1 VRLQLKSLYGDPI
14 EIGKEDGQR
23 IWAASTIDPAF
34 DARSAE
40 GDAPLQ
46 PGWYRVNA
54 PLRARSGEIRA
65 PRIYFPDSA
74 GGFSEART
82 VELARQGGIFTAE
95 FYLAQPTAHLRF
107 DPSNALCEFTCEA
120 LDVIPISGPGASEGK
135 PGIAAVAMSA
145 IKDRF
150 GSLTKRLAAQGQA
163 TPGPARPPGRKQRVL
178 SGIKREGVGIEI
190 GPSHDPLAPKR
201 EGFNVH
207 IIDHASREELRAKYA
222 GHNLA
227 LDAIEE
233 VDFVWHGESYL
244 ELTKNPHHYD
254 WIIGSHLV
262 EHTPDLIA
270 FLSDCDSV
278 LKDDGVLSLIIPD
291 KRFVFDHFRPITGL
305 ARVIDAHLA
314 GQKIHSEGA
323 VAEYFLNVVGKNHT
337 LAWDVATPG
346 EYNFIHD
353 AQQAKQGMADV
364 RERHA
369 YLDIHN
375 WCFVPSSF
383 RLIMA
388 DLHTL
393 GYTRLR
399 EVQFHPT
406 DGAEFYI
413 TLGRHG
419 KGPQLSRMELLKRV
433 EDELAVPEPR

>member
-1 VRLQLKSLYGDPI
+1 MRLQLKPLYGDPV
-14 EIGKEDGQR
+14 EIGNGGGQR
-23 IWAASTIDPAF
+23 VWAASTIDPAF

-40 GDAPLQ
+40 GSGPFQ
-46 PGWYRVNA
+46 PGWYRVSA

-65 PRIYFPDSA
+65 PRLYFPDSG
-74 GGFSEART
+74 GGFSEGRT
-82 VELARQGGIFTAE
+82 LELARQGGVFTAD
-95 FYLAQPTAHLRF
+95 FYLAEPIDHLRF
-107 DPSNALCEFTCEA
+107 DPSNMPCEFTCEA
-120 LDVIPISGPGASEGK
+120 LEMIPISGPGASEGR
-135 PGIAAVAMSA
+135 PGLAATAMSA
-145 IKDRF
+145 IRDRV
-150 GSLTKRLAAQGQA
+150 GSLMKRAATATQLA
-163 TPGPARPPGRKQRVL
+163 PGPARPPGRKQRVL
-178 SGIKREGVGIEI
+178 SGIKRDGVGIEI

-222 GHNLA
+222 AHNVA
-227 LDAIEE
+227 LDMIEE
-233 VDFVWHGESYL
+233 VDFVWRGESYL
-244 ELTKNPHHYD
+244 DLTKNPRHYD
-254 WIIGSHLV
+254 WIIGSHLI

-270 FLSDCDSV
+270 FLADCDSV

-323 VAEYFLNVVGKNHT
+323 VAEYFMNVVGKNHG
-337 LAWDVATPG
+337 LAWDAATPG
-346 EYNFIHD
+346 EYGFIHD
-353 AQQAKQGMADV
+353 AEQAKQGMADV

-393 GYTRLR
+393 GYTQLR
-399 EVQFHPT
+399 EVQFHAT
-406 DGAEFYI
+406 EGAEFYI

-419 KGPQLSRMELLKRV
+419 QGPQLSRMELLKRV
-433 EDELAVPEPR
+433 EEELAVPEPR